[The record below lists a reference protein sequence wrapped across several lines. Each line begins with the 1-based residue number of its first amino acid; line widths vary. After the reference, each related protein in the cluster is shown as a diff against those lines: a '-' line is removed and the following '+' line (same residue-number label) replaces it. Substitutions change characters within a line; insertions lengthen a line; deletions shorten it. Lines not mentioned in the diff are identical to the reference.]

1 MTRFADGKSSTDIEL
16 EIAAN
21 EYSSKE
27 NCLFPICWS
36 PKYSS
41 SNIVQF
47 LRPANKLMRLCSIYS
62 FLKLTQSSNMS
73 MSEIRLLNRLICV
86 TFFSPWKAFPIE
98 FRKLSYKKI
107 ILRFGQ
113 HDPKM
118 GLSVLGALTV
128 IELIFLPSICK
139 WCMSSKCCLC
149 YSLHPGCFG
158 LLRIFPRSISL
169 DRTFAS

>member
-1 MTRFADGKSSTDIEL
+1 MTRFADGKSSTYIVL
-16 EIAAN
+16 EMAAN

-36 PKYSS
+36 PRYNS
-41 SNIVQF
+41 SNYEQF

-73 MSEIRLLNRLICV
+73 MSEIILLYRLICV
-86 TFFSPWKAFPIE
+86 TFFRPWNAFPME
-98 FRKLSYKKI
+98 LRKLSYKNT

-113 HDPKM
+113 HYPKI

-128 IELIFLPSICK
+128 IELSFFLSMCK
-139 WCMSSKCCLC
+139 WCMSAKYCLC
-149 YSLHPGCFG
+149 YSRQPGCFG

-169 DRTFAS
+169 ERTFAS